1 MCGIAGIASPNHDL
15 NQLAVESVVRMAAQL
30 RHRGPDGSGVFAGA
44 RAVLACERLAIVDPE
59 HGNQPVF
66 DESRQVSVVFNGEIY
81 NHLDLR
87 QELLNRGHTFR
98 SCCDSEV
105 LVHLYEEA
113 GPEMLKRLEGQ
124 FAFALWDAN
133 KRCLLLARDRFGI
146 CPLFYLEKDDGIVFA
161 SEIKAILATGFCRPE
176 LDESALAEVI
186 CLGTSVAPR
195 TMFRSIRALPPAH
208 LLMVD
213 PHGRSTRRYWELD
226 IPRQH
231 DRSVLPTSTYIA
243 GLTERIDTA
252 VRRTIAVDVP
262 VGTFLSG
269 GLDSSLI
276 ASAAAQAAKTPFPAF
291 SIGSRHRVFDESQAA
306 ARAANHV
313 GASLET
319 IIGDEELIAQ
329 NFEKLIQSAE
339 TPVLSTE
346 AAALM
351 ALSARAQAKVKVIL
365 TGEGADEAF
374 GGYLCF
380 RQHRVIGLLNGHPRS
395 FGRNLVRWAAEAFY
409 GSDYLLPSAERC
421 EEIRTAVGSFP
432 AQAYEFEFCR
442 AIGSR
447 VLHDEHWRKVEA
459 YPLWQSLPIKR
470 EAIAG
475 RHWFDQSLYLG
486 YQIMLPNY
494 LLGPHGDRAM
504 MANSVEGRYPFL
516 DRELVEYAAQIPPR
530 LKLRWL
536 TEKYI
541 LRRAARRWL
550 PETIATIRKKRF
562 MTPFGGP
569 FIGPH
574 VPRLIRELLA
584 PDTLL
589 DYGYFDP
596 GKVGRV
602 IHDLQRP
609 REKSIAKRTRSLHER
624 LALGMALTL
633 VVSMQLFHHLFLRRK
648 TRVLSL
654 REMYV

>member
-15 NQLAVESVVRMAAQL
+15 NQLAVETVVRMATQL
-30 RHRGPDGSGVFAGA
+30 RHRGPDDSGVFAGA
-44 RAVLACERLAIVDPE
+44 RAVLACQRLAIVDPE
-59 HGNQPVF
+59 NGNQPVF
-66 DESRQVSVVFNGEIY
+66 DESRQVSAVFNGEIY
-81 NHLDLR
+81 NHLALR
-87 QELLNRGHTFR
+87 QELLSRGHTFR

-105 LVHLYEEA
+105 LVHLYEEE
-113 GPEMLKRLEGQ
+113 GPEMIKRLEGQ
-124 FAFALWDAN
+124 FAFGLWDAN

-146 CPLFYLEKDDGIVFA
+146 CPLFYLELDDTLVFA
-161 SEIKAILATGFCRPE
+161 SEIKAILAAGFCDPE

-195 TMFRSIRALPPAH
+195 TMFRSIYALPPAH
-208 LLMVD
+208 LLIIDMA
-213 PHGRSTRRYWELD
+213 GRSTRCYWELD
-226 IPRQH
+226 IPRQN
-231 DRSVLPTSTYIA
+231 DRPALPTSTYIA

-276 ASAAAQAAKTPFPAF
+276 ASAAAHAAGTPFPAF
-291 SIGSRHRVFDESQAA
+291 SIGSRHRFFDETQAA

-313 GASLET
+313 GAPLET
-319 IIGDEELIAQ
+319 IMGDEELIAQ

-339 TPVLSTE
+339 TPLLSTE

-351 ALSARAQAKVKVIL
+351 ALTGRAQSKVKVIL

-380 RQHRVIGLLNGHPRS
+380 RQHRVVGLLNANPRLP
-395 FGRNLVRWAAEAFY
+395 GRNLIHWGAQAFY

-421 EEIRTAVGSFP
+421 EEIRAAVGSFP
-432 AQAYEFEFCR
+432 AQTYEYEFCR
-442 AIGSR
+442 SVGSR
-447 VLHDEHWRKVEA
+447 VLHDERWRKVEA

-475 RHWFDQSLYLG
+475 RHWLDQSLYLG

-494 LLGPHGDRAM
+494 LLGPHGDRVM

-516 DRELVEYAAQIPPR
+516 DRDLVEYAAQIPPQ

-541 LRRAARRWL
+541 LRRAARNWL
-550 PETIATIRKKRF
+550 PETIATLRKKRF
-562 MTPFGGP
+562 MTPFGSP
-569 FIGPH
+569 FLGQH
-574 VPRLIRELLA
+574 VPSLIRELLT
-584 PDTLL
+584 PDALL
-589 DYGYFDP
+589 DYGHFDP
-596 GKVGRV
+596 SKVSRV

-609 REKSIAKRTRSLHER
+609 REKSRAKRARNLLEL

-648 TRVLSL
+648 ARVLSL
-654 REMYV
+654 RETYV